1 MNDAAR
7 KGIIEL
13 EGVSKIY
20 DLGEVKVRALDSLTL
35 SIFPAELTVILGPSG
50 SGKTTLL
57 NIIGG
62 IDHATEGKV
71 VVNGVVI
78 TGMNERELTAY
89 RREAI
94 GFIFQFF
101 NLIPNLTALENVEFV
116 VDYIVEKRR
125 RKDIDP
131 LALLERVGLGARA
144 DHFPYQLSGG
154 EQQRVCIARGL
165 AKDPPIVL
173 ADEPTGELDH
183 HTGMEVLEL
192 LRSLI
197 DEGKTVIVVTHDRE
211 IADVADQVVELM
223 DGRVK
228 EIRRR

>member
-1 MNDAAR
+1 MNDAAG

-13 EGVSKIY
+13 DGVSKVY
-20 DLGEVKVRALDSLTL
+20 DLGEVRVRALDSLTL
-35 SIFPAELTVILGPSG
+35 SIFPAEMTVILGPSG

-57 NIIGG
+57 NLIGG

-71 VVNGVVI
+71 IVNGRDI
-78 TGMNERELTAY
+78 TDLNERGLTAY
-89 RREAI
+89 RREVI

-116 VDYIVEKRR
+116 VDYIVEKGRR
-125 RKDIDP
+125 EDIDP
-131 LALLERVGLGARA
+131 LALLDRVGLRERA

-165 AKDPPIVL
+165 AKDPPIIL

-183 HTGMEVLEL
+183 RTGLEVLQL
-192 LRSLI
+192 LRSLRE
-197 DEGKTVIVVTHDRE
+197 EGKTVIVVTHDRE

-228 EIRRR
+228 DIRRR